1 MCSQKTNYQLINV
14 MIFLVLF
21 LPFQNVGAKLRE
33 KSYLV
38 SIINNLKNS
47 SVPLRIH
54 CQSKDDNLGY
64 HDLSYDQSFDFK
76 FEEQIFFR
84 TLFFCHFW
92 WPPKQNIFDVF
103 NNRNR
108 CIKHGPFHTHTCI
121 WSANLDGLSL
131 NGVKIHDWSAML

>member
-1 MCSQKTNYQLINV
+1 MSSQKTNYHLINV
-14 MIFLVLF
+14 MIFLILF
-21 LPFQNVGAKLRE
+21 LSSFHLVPAELHE
-33 KSYLV
+33 KSYLI

-54 CQSKDDNLGY
+54 CQSKDGDLGY
-64 HDLSYDQSFDFK
+64 HNLSYDQSFDFE

-108 CIKHGPFHTHTCI
+108 CIKDGPFH
-121 WSANLDGLSL
+121 ANLDGLSL
-131 NGVKIHDWSAML
+131 NGVKIHDWSEML